1 MADTSGP
8 VPSGR
13 VFISYRRQETAYAAG
28 WLYERLRERLGS
40 SEIFK
45 DIDSLSPGD
54 DFANEIHSAVGACD
68 VLLALIG
75 ADWITITDETGRRR
89 IDDPADF
96 VRLEIEAALSRDVR
110 VIPLLIAGAG
120 MPRPDQLPAG
130 LRGLIRRHALELS
143 PARFESDTRRLI
155 DIVEE
160 TLREA
165 RRTDPVHGPTPAEP
179 PLPDAQ
185 AGSGPGPSSTPAP
198 VDPLSANDRQ
208 PARRAFRSRRLVLVA
223 TVLVLFVLTAAGAVF
238 ITRQQRDSGSA
249 WRMEIAAG
257 NAVREGC
264 TVTLTNPDTGE
275 RRSFEGIYGTVS
287 HQLLDQGRW
296 TWTVSDPRCVVTEKS
311 GAGAVTLP
319 FVQRAGVGDS
329 DAFRPDGPI
338 SVTMLD
344 DPNGGTSCDLE
355 LRSVKTGKILAFR
368 TVVQGGPP
376 ATLDP
381 AAEAQVYIA
390 SNYCSFRAAPS
401 R

>member
-1 MADTSGP
+1 M
-8 VPSGR
+8 
-13 VFISYRRQETAYAAG
+13 
-28 WLYERLRERLGS
+28 
-40 SEIFK
+40 
-45 DIDSLSPGD
+45 
-54 DFANEIHSAVGACD
+54 
-68 VLLALIG
+68 
-75 ADWITITDETGRRR
+75 
-89 IDDPADF
+89 
-96 VRLEIEAALSRDVR
+96 
-110 VIPLLIAGAG
+110 
-120 MPRPDQLPAG
+120 
-130 LRGLIRRHALELS
+130 
-143 PARFESDTRRLI
+143 
-155 DIVEE
+155 
-160 TLREA
+160 
-165 RRTDPVHGPTPAEP
+165 
-179 PLPDAQ
+179 
-185 AGSGPGPSSTPAP
+185 
-198 VDPLSANDRQ
+198 
-208 PARRAFRSRRLVLVA
+208 
-223 TVLVLFVLTAAGAVF
+223 AAGALF
-238 ITRQQRDSGSA
+238 FTFQQRDSGSV
-249 WRMEIAAG
+249 WRMEIAVG
-257 NAVREGC
+257 NTVGEGC
-264 TVTLTNPDTGE
+264 TVTLTNSDTGE
-275 RRSFEGIYGTVS
+275 RRSFEGVYGTVS